1 MGGGSGDAAAALR
14 LAAHAAGVH
23 DRELLLR
30 LAGPLGG
37 DVPSQVEPGRTLMT
51 GAGER
56 VRALP
61 GRESLPMVILPSA
74 HALSTPAVYRAFDE
88 LGVSRGEDE
97 LARLEADPDELP
109 VHNDLQDAARR
120 LCPYD
125 RRRARR
131 APSHGRPARAGL
143 RLGTDRVRPLRRPRR
158 RERGRPRGRRNRR
171 RARRRRV
178 RGGPPG
184 VKWGWLLAAVALAG
198 YLVVRRH
205 KLGRPMLAAGAVGV
219 VAAVLVGTGVV
230 ELPNIEKLIE
240 DAGTALGRW
249 TYLLVGVLA
258 FLETGA
264 FIGLVAPGETA
275 VLVGGLVAGQGQISL
290 FVLIAI
296 VWTCAVAGDL
306 TSYTLGRRLGRAW
319 LLRHG
324 ERLKIT
330 ESRLHQVERFFE
342 RAGGV
347 TILVGRFIGLV
358 RALAP
363 FIAGTSRM
371 PLRVFLPYD
380 IVGAG
385 AWAATFCVL
394 GYIFW
399 QSFDKITQY
408 VSRGL
413 FAFGT
418 VVAIGVALYL
428 LVRLRRDTEFRA
440 KFKAWLYERE
450 DKPLM
455 RPLLRLGIPVWRN
468 VLRPAAAI
476 IDNGAMFVR
485 DRLTP
490 GHFGLELTT
499 LLALLA
505 VGSFS
510 FFLLAEVVTEPG
522 EPRIDTFAE
531 NVADD
536 MRFEG
541 LELPRCGC

>member
-1 MGGGSGDAAAALR
+1 M
-14 LAAHAAGVH
+14 
-23 DRELLLR
+23 
-30 LAGPLGG
+30 
-37 DVPSQVEPGRTLMT
+37 
-51 GAGER
+51 
-56 VRALP
+56 
-61 GRESLPMVILPSA
+61 
-74 HALSTPAVYRAFDE
+74 
-88 LGVSRGEDE
+88 
-97 LARLEADPDELP
+97 
-109 VHNDLQDAARR
+109 
-120 LCPYD
+120 
-125 RRRARR
+125 
-131 APSHGRPARAGL
+131 
-143 RLGTDRVRPLRRPRR
+143 
-158 RERGRPRGRRNRR
+158 
-171 RARRRRV
+171 
-178 RGGPPG
+178 
-184 VKWGWLLAAVALAG
+184 
-198 YLVVRRH
+198 RRH
-205 KLGRPMLAAGAVGV
+205 KHGRTTLAAGAVGV

-385 AWAATFCVL
+385 AWATTFCVL
-394 GYIFW
+394 GYVFW

-440 KFKAWLYERE
+440 RFKAWLYERE

-455 RPLLRLGIPVWRN
+455 RPLLRRRHPRVAQRAAARRRRHRRTARCSRAAAS
-468 VLRPAAAI
+468 RPATS
-476 IDNGAMFVR
+476 V
-485 DRLTP
+485 
-490 GHFGLELTT
+490 
-499 LLALLA
+499 
-505 VGSFS
+505 SS
-510 FFLLAEVVTEPG
+510 
-522 EPRIDTFAE
+522 
-531 NVADD
+531 
-536 MRFEG
+536 
-541 LELPRCGC
+541 